1 MKKCTPNVT
10 LLVKRIDIVGMAI
23 CVALLSAS
31 AAWAVADRS
40 EEPVQILGASLP
52 DFAGESIQDLAL
64 FRYDDVGGVFEPIP
78 FQIDERIVDRVF
90 KQGTG
95 FEFTETIYDI
105 YGEDDGLLDADDE
118 LVFLFGDTG
127 PQAPVDTPWPGGAS
141 AERYE
146 IEINDP
152 RTGAPVAD
160 QYVYLFGGTGLAIS
174 PTSYVTWPILAEAV
188 VTTPVFSLDY
198 EDKWLLVGLDVATP
212 CGTGVDLLDRVK
224 GRGGLAGPDTGETE
238 QNWNN
243 GSPPVNSTFMGG
255 LVGPVRAIRYIM
267 GALSGVNT
275 IHHDR
280 VYRGL
285 WERHTDLRVHPVSR
299 AYLYFDWFPPAGA
312 TLYLPGD
319 PSGLAVDG
327 TQETPTGWGACPTP
341 VPGACGPIPD
351 WALYRS
357 SAGGMVIF
365 LELPPSPFY
374 NSAGAYFLDDDQY
387 NDKTT
392 LVPTYLDDDD
402 SAYDLGIVLEG
413 PGGNGIDESI
423 FSRWSVYPLCAD
435 TGDATVGADYREFVD
450 SPLGVS
456 TLAQFEVLG
465 RIESVTAGIDGDD
478 VVLEWQAMG
487 GATSYRVYASG
498 FPDLPRNT
506 WTSLGDT
513 PTPDFRDTGAALAAT
528 ARHYSVVAIGAG
540 GEGDH

>member
-1 MKKCTPNVT
+1 LKKCTSNAT
-10 LLVKRIDIVGMAI
+10 LRVKTIAIVGAAT
-23 CVALLSAS
+23 CLALLSAS

-40 EEPVQILGASLP
+40 EEPVLILGASFP
-52 DFAGESIQDLAL
+52 DFVGESIQDLAL
-64 FRYDDVGGVFEPIP
+64 FRYDDVGGVFVPVP

-90 KQGTG
+90 KQGTS

-127 PQAPVDTPWPGGAS
+127 PQAPVDTPWPGGAN

-146 IEINDP
+146 IQVHDP
-152 RTGAPVAD
+152 RTGAPAAHR
-160 QYVYLFGGTGLAIS
+160 YVYLFGGTGLALS
-174 PTSYVTWPILAEAV
+174 PTSYVTWSISATTDA
-188 VTTPVFSLDY
+188 TTPVFMLDY
-198 EDKWLLVGLDVATP
+198 QDRWLLVGLDVATP

-224 GRGGLAGPDTGETE
+224 GRGGHAGPDSGETE
-238 QNWNN
+238 QNWND

-280 VYRGL
+280 IYRGL
-285 WERHTDLRVHPVSR
+285 WERYLNLRVHPVSR
-299 AYLYFDWFPPAGA
+299 AYLYLDWLPPAGA
-312 TLYLPGD
+312 TLYLPDD

-327 TQETPTGWGACPTP
+327 TQETPTGWGSCPTP
-341 VPGACGPIPD
+341 VPGACGSIPD

-365 LELPPSPFY
+365 LELPPSAFY
-374 NSAGAYFLDDDQY
+374 NSASAYFLDDDEY
-387 NDKTT
+387 NDKTQLT
-392 LVPTYLDDDD
+392 PIYNDDDD
-402 SAYDLGIVLEG
+402 SAYDLGLVIEG
-413 PGGNGIDESI
+413 PGGNGVDESI
-423 FSRWSVYPLCAD
+423 FARWSVYPLCAD
-435 TGDATVGADYREFVD
+435 TGDATLGADYRELVD
-450 SPLGVS
+450 YPLGVT

-465 RIESVTAGIDGDD
+465 RIESVTAALDGDD
-478 VVLEWQAMG
+478 VVLEWQAMS
-487 GATSYRVYASG
+487 GATAYRVYASE
-498 FPDLPRNT
+498 FADLPRNT

-513 PTPDFRDTGAALAAT
+513 PTPHFRDSGAALAA
-528 ARHYSVVAIGAG
+528 ADRHYSVVAIGAG